1 MILYWRSREW
11 WASGASSSMALM
23 LELRGW
29 GLAAAGLTFA
39 KDALLPMG
47 GSNNANTSL
56 LVSDIILVA
65 SAGDGGMITCG

>member
-1 MILYWRSREW
+1 
-11 WASGASSSMALM
+11 MALM

-39 KDALLPMG
+39 TDALLPMG